1 MEKVIKQV
9 EVMKEADELAQ
20 ALVSIV
26 KAVKAALKDGFQPG
40 ADLPAIIVSAVATLP
55 AALDGVQKLPEESK
69 SDPVAFAQAFVLA
82 AGEITAVA
90 LKKEV

>member
-9 EVMKEADELAQ
+9 EVMKEADELVQ

-26 KAVKAALKDGFQPG
+26 KAVKTALKDGFQPG
-40 ADLPAIIVSAVATLP
+40 ADLPAIIVSAVASLP
-55 AALDGVQKLPEESK
+55 SALEGVQKLPEEAK
-69 SDPVAFAQAFVLA
+69 ADPVAFTQAFVLGG
-82 AGEITAVA
+82 GEITAIV